1 MRLDWPNKRDSILT
15 LLEQNFSQLNSVVGL
30 SMTCI
35 DRKFTL
41 SIDYNKQ
48 DCPSHQLQKLFPNHN
63 VCAKYEQKEVNMPRK
78 FIVERKNKKIAGMD
92 IEQMLQ
98 VLEIDYS
105 VPSEQNTNN
114 SFFKFELDYLDNF
127 DDRLPID
134 WINLG
139 KKPILVE
146 MSEDVWCDDIE
157 MDQKM
162 KILNIQNK
170 KKEEE
175 EIKDCNIELKNMIKK
190 TQLEMKN
197 QQKQK
202 IMKKQLH
209 IQKNIMNIQREQF

>member
-30 SMTCI
+30 CMTCI

-41 SIDYNKQ
+41 SIDHNKQ
-48 DCPSHQLQKLFPNHN
+48 DCPSHQLQKLLPNHN
-63 VCAKYEQKEVNMPRK
+63 VYAKYEQKEVNMPRK
-78 FIVERKNKKIAGMD
+78 IIAERKNQKIAGMD
-92 IEQMLQ
+92 IEEMLP

-127 DDRLPID
+127 DERLPID

-146 MSEDVWCDDIE
+146 MSEDVW
-157 MDQKM
+157 
-162 KILNIQNK
+162 
-170 KKEEE
+170 
-175 EIKDCNIELKNMIKK
+175 
-190 TQLEMKN
+190 
-197 QQKQK
+197 
-202 IMKKQLH
+202 
-209 IQKNIMNIQREQF
+209 